1 MPRKKIPVMRAEPRQ
16 RVMQG
21 GMAALGLVLC
31 GCSGATQDTPT
42 VNWRDLQVHVE
53 SRSYGPIPGMRE
65 LLVFVNRNGVLPAW
79 DCRVDLRTSDAD
91 PWKQAIED
99 GHVGVYR
106 RAAKVDESE
115 HSVLQVRISAEGNE
129 TVLHFPL
136 MLKYQSAPSAGTRD
150 NRVSA
155 TLAK

>member
-1 MPRKKIPVMRAEPRQ
+1 MIAEPLSGPRT
-16 RVMQG
+16 RNWR
-21 GMAALGLVLC
+21 AALPAFVLAVC
-31 GCSGATQDTPT
+31 GCSGGGTQESPT

-53 SRSYGPIPGMRE
+53 SRSYSAIPDMRE

-106 RAAKVDESE
+106 RAAKVDERE
-115 HSVLQVRISAEGNE
+115 HSVLQIRIRAEGNE
-129 TVLHFPL
+129 TVLRIPL
-136 MLKYQSAPSAGTRD
+136 NSRPSP
-150 NRVSA
+150 S
-155 TLAK
+155 

>member
-1 MPRKKIPVMRAEPRQ
+1 MPRRKKPAMRAEPPRE
-16 RVMQG
+16 RLLRAG
-21 GMAALGLVLC
+21 HPGLATLGSAFLGLALC
-31 GCSGATQDTPT
+31 GCSGTTQDTPT
-42 VNWRDLQVHVE
+42 EHWRDLQVHVE
-53 SRSYGPIPGMRE
+53 SRSYGPIPGMKE

-99 GHVGVYR
+99 GRVGVYR
-106 RAAKVDESE
+106 RAAKVDAGE

-136 MLKYQSAPSAGTRD
+136 TLKP
-150 NRVSA
+150 
-155 TLAK
+155 